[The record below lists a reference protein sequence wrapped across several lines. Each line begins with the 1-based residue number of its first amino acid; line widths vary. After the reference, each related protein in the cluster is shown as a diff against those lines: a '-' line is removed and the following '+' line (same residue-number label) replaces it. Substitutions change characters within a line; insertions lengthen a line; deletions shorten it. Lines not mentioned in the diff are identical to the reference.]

1 MSLHHGLAIVEEA
14 DPASVVEIE
23 FGRVDRKCG
32 VEACAEQPYLFLGAA
47 ARVYHC
53 HRVYRHAVRPLSG
66 VGLGHPD
73 VIQPAHW
80 LSPCCMQSSRVR
92 AIRKNNNILVRKYDE
107 FGAK

>member
-1 MSLHHGLAIVEEA
+1 MSLRHGLAIVEEA

-23 FGRVDRKCG
+23 LGRVNRKCG

-47 ARVYHC
+47 ACIYHY
-53 HRVYRHAVRPLSG
+53 HRVYRHAVRTLSG

-80 LSPCCMQSSRVR
+80 LGPCFMQNSRIR
-92 AIRKNNNILVRKYDE
+92 AIRKNNNILVRS
-107 FGAK
+107 